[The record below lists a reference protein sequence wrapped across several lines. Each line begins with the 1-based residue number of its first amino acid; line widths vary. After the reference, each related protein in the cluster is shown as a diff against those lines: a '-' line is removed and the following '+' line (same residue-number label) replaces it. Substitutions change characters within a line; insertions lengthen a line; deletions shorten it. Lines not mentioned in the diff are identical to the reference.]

1 LTWTSSTTRW
11 KAQQHNYIGQMQT
24 KDTLLDQC
32 INLRRVYEERIA
44 EYATKF
50 PDSTPTAAYDAVSG
64 VKTRPGG
71 ITPAEELLRAA
82 NFTYMKKPNKTEYMG
97 SFYPHLRA
105 FCLKDKDVWKQFKRI
120 MTDFQEAR
128 IPHPNMS
135 KAIDLVNRCFKEN
148 EKKPGKFMKKLPKI
162 LSENK

>member
-1 LTWTSSTTRW
+1 MESYSTRW

-32 INLRRVYEERIA
+32 INLRREYDERVSQYLFQFSEKNEA
-44 EYATKF
+44 
-50 PDSTPTAAYDAVSG
+50 AAYDAISG
-64 VKTRPGG
+64 VLHRPGSV
-71 ITPAEELLRAA
+71 TPAEELLRAA

-105 FCLKDKDVWKQFKRI
+105 FCLKDRETWNQFRRI
-120 MTDFQEAR
+120 MTEFQEAR

-135 KAIDLVNRCFKEN
+135 KAIDQVNRCFKEN
-148 EKKPGKFMKKLPKI
+148 EKKPGRFMKKLPKI
-162 LSENK
+162 LSDNR